1 VRGIDECILQIAPSL
16 SDCARRIACSACQ
29 FIENVR
35 WEPGAEARILKIRR
49 GVAVLFCVAASAIPD
64 AMPGR
69 REPGAGL
76 PEPGGSALQLFVPK
90 RHRNHPSPPT
100 PERYTQSEAPW
111 QLRLLGKGMGAD
123 ETTVSGDLPRI
134 GLGRKLLDRSGS
146 PSPKGRRLLEFFGRP
161 HSVETSADPRR

>member
-1 VRGIDECILQIAPSL
+1 MNRILQIASSL
-16 SDCARRIACSACQ
+16 SDCDWANRLFCMSVHR
-29 FIENVR
+29 ER
-35 WEPGAEARILKIRR
+35 PLGTGAEARIPKIRQ

-69 REPGAGL
+69 REPGAGLPEPGAGL

-134 GLGRKLLDRSGS
+134 GLGRKWLGRSGS
-146 PSPKGRRLLEFFGRP
+146 PSPKGRRLLEFFCRS
-161 HSVETSADPRR
+161 HSVET